1 MYHSFQLCPL
11 ISNSMSSKLLTNS
24 SAVVFLRNLQRP
36 QPRPSFIACFDP
48 MLGTLSGWGST
59 VVINHC
65 ASEWVSSCCCSSS
78 TRSGQINELSAAW
91 PSFLTAVLLILPVTP
106 SAKNSRDTDCVVNPL
121 QPIFTGKFY
130 VFNSTL
136 CQEFITLALFLSLA
150 SLYLYYHGTVD
161 SITMTFFI
169 RVYQSKAWARLVGTM
184 SGNFSFF
191 KSTAK
196 LCSTP
201 LFSTTP
207 GCVSRYIFSVLG

>member
-1 MYHSFQLCPL
+1 MSIDFEFNVVEVTYKQLSSS
-11 ISNSMSSKLLTNS
+11 ISAEPPTS
-24 SAVVFLRNLQRP
+24 SAEAILHRVFRSHARYTLR
-36 QPRPSFIACFDP
+36 
-48 MLGTLSGWGST
+48 MGST

-106 SAKNSRDTDCVVNPL
+106 SAKNCRDTDCVVNPL
-121 QPIFTGKFY
+121 QPISTGKFY

-169 RVYQSKAWARLVGTM
+169 RVYQSKAWG
-184 SGNFSFF
+184 
-191 KSTAK
+191 
-196 LCSTP
+196 
-201 LFSTTP
+201 
-207 GCVSRYIFSVLG
+207 